1 MVKISLDLLF
11 VLQNIIQYIIS
22 ESMMAKKGKEYN
34 IISLSLSTSLTLL
47 SHTRNIILR
56 YTKLREHKL
65 QLCKNVSLT
74 RTISTIMYKMI

>member
-1 MVKISLDLLF
+1 
-11 VLQNIIQYIIS
+11 
-22 ESMMAKKGKEYN
+22 MAKKGKEYN

-47 SHTRNIILR
+47 SHTRNTVLR

-65 QLCKNVSLT
+65 QLCKKVSLT

>member
-11 VLQNIIQYIIS
+11 VLKNIIQYIKS

-74 RTISTIMYKMI
+74 RTISTIMYKRI

>member
-1 MVKISLDLLF
+1 
-11 VLQNIIQYIIS
+11 
-22 ESMMAKKGKEYN
+22 MMAKKGKEYN

>member
-11 VLQNIIQYIIS
+11 VLKNIIQYIIS